1 LFTEID
7 FVFGFERLAGAL
19 LDFGKLTF
27 VPDTE
32 AVHIRMKMTRRTNTK
47 STIGVMFT

>member
-7 FVFGFERLAGAL
+7 FVLGFDKLAGAL
-19 LDFGKLTF
+19 LDFGRLTF

-32 AVHIRMKMTRRTNTK
+32 AVHIRMKMTNKTNTK